1 MDDLQNM
8 RIALEHMMER
18 NMAFFEEYEKWADLS
33 AALGKPDVWDM
44 IRTALEHAGKAN
56 EALRRAVDRIG

>member
-18 NMAFFEEYEKWADLS
+18 NMSFFEEYEKWADL
-33 AALGKPDVWDM
+33 AAKLGKAEASDM
-44 IRTALEHAGKAN
+44 IRAAGEHAGKGN
-56 EALRRAVDRIG
+56 EALRRAVEALR